1 MAWQVSNK
9 GLQEGKVKAD
19 LSVFLLAYNEEDNIQ
34 AAVESSLS
42 VLREISENFE
52 VIVVLYEGSTDKTRE
67 IVEGLMEKERHV
79 RLVIQPKDDPG
90 YGAAMRLGYEN
101 SRFPLIFYTDADNQF
116 DVREIKKIL
125 PLIDEAELVVGHR
138 ANRKDPIG
146 RLLAAKIYNFII
158 RLVFRLKV
166 RDVDCSFKLVKKEI
180 FSKIKLNCN
189 TGMADAELLVKAK
202 KAGYKIVE
210 APVSQRPRKAGKA
223 VFHQGGL
230 GLVRPSVVLKLLKDM
245 VKLRKEL

>member
-1 MAWQVSNK
+1 
-9 GLQEGKVKAD
+9 
-19 LSVFLLAYNEEDNIQ
+19 
-34 AAVESSLS
+34 
-42 VLREISENFE
+42 
-52 VIVVLYEGSTDKTRE
+52 
-67 IVEGLMEKERHV
+67 
-79 RLVIQPKDDPG
+79 
-90 YGAAMRLGYEN
+90 
-101 SRFPLIFYTDADNQF
+101 
-116 DVREIKKIL
+116 VREIKKIL

-210 APVSQRPRKAGKA
+210 APVSHRPRKAGKA